1 MINFFQDSS
10 LANCIYHAAPWNMQ
24 FRWFMASVYKEI
36 LSWVDHDTLAEPYD
50 GADESYYYLIEGMV

>member
-1 MINFFQDSS
+1 
-10 LANCIYHAAPWNMQ
+10 MQ